1 MNNNHLHYESGNSLE
16 FLLLLL
22 IVIILMTYII
32 ATVLSSRH
40 YKRWPLY
47 RTGFW
52 VLGTICAAIAVV
64 GPLANHAHIDFIA
77 HMLGHLLLG
86 MLAPASYRY
95 SYRYRAIVL
104 IIV

>member
-1 MNNNHLHYESGNSLE
+1 
-16 FLLLLL
+16 
-22 IVIILMTYII
+22 MTYII

-40 YKRWPLY
+40 HKRWPLY

-64 GPLANHAHIDFIA
+64 GPLAKRAHIDFIV

-86 MLAPASYRY
+86 MLAPAAYRY